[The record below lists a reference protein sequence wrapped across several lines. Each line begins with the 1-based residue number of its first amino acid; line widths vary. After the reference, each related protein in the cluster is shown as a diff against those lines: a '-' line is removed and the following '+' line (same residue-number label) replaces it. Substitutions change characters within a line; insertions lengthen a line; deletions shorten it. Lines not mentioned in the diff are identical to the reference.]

1 MFGEYFC
8 FSSKLF
14 YFRCGRNIFLLHW
27 REKEWRKVKIVGR
40 GESAGGKK
48 FSIVEEKSTAHCSSV
63 RVIEK
68 LVSFARLSFPS
79 NRREWH
85 CVMGVSQ
92 KLSLSQVK

>member
-48 FSIVEEKSTAHCSSV
+48 FSIVEEKSTALCPSYRKT
-63 RVIEK
+63 RVFREAF
-68 LVSFARLSFPS
+68 VSLKSARVALRDGGLRKVVIVTS
-79 NRREWH
+79 
-85 CVMGVSQ
+85 
-92 KLSLSQVK
+92 